1 MFPKRGAIA
10 LVATTLAVILLISFK
25 TPGTVTLG
33 AASTTGS
40 GTGTGTNPSL
50 GSALS
55 SRPSSNSGSSSS
67 GPPSNSGTAATAP
80 TTSTATATTAPTT
93 ATAAATVTGKVF
105 STPYGPVE
113 VQITVDNGKIT
124 DVQALKLPTHGDSGQ
139 ISSYVK
145 PILASETLQAQSAKI
160 DVVSGATYTSLAYAG
175 SLQSALDQAGI
186 AAATTQVAG

>member
-1 MFPKRGAIA
+1 M
-10 LVATTLAVILLISFK
+10 
-25 TPGTVTLG
+25 
-33 AASTTGS
+33 
-40 GTGTGTNPSL
+40 
-50 GSALS
+50 
-55 SRPSSNSGSSSS
+55 
-67 GPPSNSGTAATAP
+67 
-80 TTSTATATTAPTT
+80 
-93 ATAAATVTGKVF
+93 TGKVF

>member
-50 GSALS
+50 GSAVS

-67 GPPSNSGTAATAP
+67 GPPSNSGTATAAP
-80 TTSTATATTAPTT
+80 TPTT